1 MLRFQRQQPLM
12 KEEKAM
18 TLVEVLVSIMILS
31 IIVVTFLTFFIQ
43 SRKTVNLSD
52 DISDATYTAQ
62 TEVEYIYHLSE
73 TKDFDTALN
82 DLKVSDPDGDGEVQ
96 FTKEVDGEK
105 VEVAMSTAKDSNGNV
120 IDDKLK
126 SVLVKVYDQSNKLK
140 GQMETKILWEE

>member
-1 MLRFQRQQPLM
+1 MLRFQRQQTLM

-82 DLKVSDPDGDGEVQ
+82 DLKVNDPDGDGEVQ

-105 VEVAMSTAKDSNGNV
+105 VEVTMSTAKDSNGNV

-126 SVLVKVYDQSNKLK
+126 NVLVKVYDQSNKLK

>member
-1 MLRFQRQQPLM
+1 MLRFQRQQTLM

-105 VEVAMSTAKDSNGNV
+105 VEVTMSTAKDSNGNV